1 MTCSII
7 EYVVRVVCLHD
18 AANAAG
24 EEFVPYFPQ
33 AIDAL
38 RVYLVNVET
47 EDQRKV
53 QIQAIGN
60 TSSPL

>member
-1 MTCSII
+1 M
-7 EYVVRVVCLHD
+7 RVVCLHD